1 MKFFERL
8 SQLWDQL
15 CDKLRPTLAKLGAA
29 GRKVIKFLREVW
41 VYIIKLHKII
51 LAVPVA
57 WAAIVLA
64 LRNLNKLPALVGFDL
79 QADGTCAIQM
89 GRLPAVL
96 APLLITAVCL
106 LLMFC
111 SKRTLTPW
119 LVSVFS
125 LALPIIILV
134 INVFPA

>member
-1 MKFFERL
+1 MGFFEKL
-8 SQLWDQL
+8 SQLWDAL
-15 CDKLRPTLAKLGAA
+15 CAKLSPMLKKWKAFAA
-29 GRKVIKFLREVW
+29 RLRKKLGGIWLFVRKV
-41 VYIIKLHKII
+41 HKII

-57 WAAIVLA
+57 WTAVLLA
-64 LRNLNKLPALVGFDL
+64 LQNLAKLPRLVGLDL
-79 QADGTCAIQM
+79 QGDGSFAIQV

-96 APLLITAVCL
+96 GPLVITAVCL
-106 LLMFC
+106 LLMFG

-125 LALPIIILV
+125 LALPLIILV

>member
-1 MKFFERL
+1 MGFFEKL
-8 SQLWDQL
+8 SQLWNTL
-15 CDKLRPTLAKLGAA
+15 CDKVNPTLQKAGAVSA
-29 GRKVIKFLREVW
+29 RTGSVLREIWKYV
-41 VYIIKLHKII
+41 VKLRKII

-57 WAAIVLA
+57 WAAVILA
-64 LRNLNKLPALVGFDL
+64 LRNLGKLPELVGFDL
-79 QADGTCAIQM
+79 QPDGTFGIQM

-96 APLLITAVCL
+96 APLLVTAVCL

>member
-1 MKFFERL
+1 MKFFDKL
-8 SQLWDQL
+8 SSLWDQL
-15 CDKLRPTLAKLGAA
+15 CEKMNPTLNKGVQAGSKATKVMLGA
-29 GRKVIKFLREVW
+29 W
-41 VYIIKLHKII
+41 VYIVKLRKII

-64 LRNLNKLPALVGFDL
+64 LRNLAKLPALVGFDL
-79 QADGTCAIQM
+79 QADGTFAIQI
-89 GRLPAVL
+89 GKLPAVM
-96 APLLITAVCL
+96 APLLVTAVCL
-106 LLMFC
+106 LLLFC

-134 INVFPA
+134 INIFPA

>member
-1 MKFFERL
+1 MGFFEKL
-8 SQLWDQL
+8 SQLWDAL
-15 CDKLRPTLAKLGAA
+15 CAKVSPWLKKVNKGYQRFRHWLGEAWFFV
-29 GRKVIKFLREVW
+29 RKT
-41 VYIIKLHKII
+41 HKII

-57 WAAIVLA
+57 VAAVMLA
-64 LRNLNKLPALVGFDL
+64 VQNLARLPRLVGLNL
-79 QADGTCAIQM
+79 QGDGSFTMYI

-96 APLLITAVCL
+96 GPLVITAVCL
-106 LLMFC
+106 LLMFG

-125 LALPIIILV
+125 LALPLIILV